1 MATSTTKSTDQVT
14 GSTARKDTDSGSSP
28 DEAGYAQ
35 DRTSTQS
42 ASYNKLKGF
51 SMMTSTPPAPTKTDG
66 SYSTQAQNEGSTTAS
81 TSGTGAGNF
90 AITPSSRRPTEPV
103 LGGGQSVTRPTV
115 DDRQSTTRSSKDPE
129 QHATAGTDDNIS
141 SGGSDGTTHTS
152 ATASA
157 YDSSVNR
164 NTKTPNAEGEES
176 TPHQSTINPNESG
189 SEHTT
194 STYEEYLKGI
204 KLNLGLDFDLKDLT
218 NEQKKNFEDL
228 GKAYGL
234 DPSKSQVL
242 LDAYMKL
249 ALQIVAAKMSPQER
263 QVVGFQL
270 KDLVSSC
277 IMNGEPCDLV
287 NDFKQT
293 FDVDY
298 GNCFTFNH
306 GTPVK
311 YITKRAGS
319 AYGLR
324 MTVISNSSEALPA
337 SSEEGIKILVHNQ
350 DTAPF
355 PNVEGYRSPIGQAVS
370 LQLTR

>member
-1 MATSTTKSTDQVT
+1 M
-14 GSTARKDTDSGSSP
+14 
-28 DEAGYAQ
+28 
-35 DRTSTQS
+35 
-42 ASYNKLKGF
+42 
-51 SMMTSTPPAPTKTDG
+51 
-66 SYSTQAQNEGSTTAS
+66 
-81 TSGTGAGNF
+81 
-90 AITPSSRRPTEPV
+90 
-103 LGGGQSVTRPTV
+103 TRPTV

-234 DPSKSQVL
+234 D
-242 LDAYMKL
+242 
-249 ALQIVAAKMSPQER
+249 
-263 QVVGFQL
+263 
-270 KDLVSSC
+270 
-277 IMNGEPCDLV
+277 
-287 NDFKQT
+287 
-293 FDVDY
+293 
-298 GNCFTFNH
+298 
-306 GTPVK
+306 
-311 YITKRAGS
+311 
-319 AYGLR
+319 
-324 MTVISNSSEALPA
+324 
-337 SSEEGIKILVHNQ
+337 
-350 DTAPF
+350 
-355 PNVEGYRSPIGQAVS
+355 VS
-370 LQLTR
+370 LTSQYLTRLLISPTC